1 MKKTI
6 LKAINETRKIIEH
19 GIRSEFLS
27 IDYMPLYMFTTENIK
42 GVTNALDVYG
52 KDVFTV
58 CASSDHEF
66 NFLLK
71 GAKSV
76 ETFDVNYLTD
86 FYYWFKESAVLTLEY
101 EEFIDFFFPKHKF
114 SFRKK
119 TFNEKDFMRIIDNI
133 RDEDAKEYWK
143 NLVNIYGSEFLYSSK
158 LFNIFYDKKLYI
170 ECNDYLKNKE
180 NYNKL
185 RDRLKSH
192 KHKFYHLNI
201 FDELYELPKGNKYQV
216 IYLSNILDRIK
227 ANDKLSCVRKVKE
240 IIEKFKSYLSDDGV
254 FGLCYLYC
262 YLDEQYV
269 KYDPYNIL
277 NPALRR
283 EYFPEGKGELGSE
296 YSYFSFNGFN
306 DIKGRGR
313 DNNRDAVMITRR

>member
-1 MKKTI
+1 MKETI

-42 GVTNALDVYG
+42 GVTESLDVYG
-52 KDVFTV
+52 RDVFTV

-71 GAKSV
+71 GARNV

-86 FYYWFKESAVLTLEY
+86 FYYWFKEAAVLTLEY
-101 EEFIDFFFPKHKF
+101 EEFIDFFFPKFNF

-133 RDEDAKEYWK
+133 RDEDAKEYWG

-180 NYNKL
+180 NYSKL

-192 KHKFYHLNI
+192 IHKFYHLNI
-201 FDELYELPKGNKYQV
+201 FSELSEIPKDKKYQV
-216 IYLSNILDRIK
+216 IYLSNIMDRLDGM
-227 ANDKLSCVRKVKE
+227 DKLSCVRKIKD
-240 IIEKFKSYLSDDGV
+240 IIDRFKLYLTKDGV
-254 FGLCYLYC
+254 FGICYLYC
-262 YLDEQYV
+262 YLDYEFV
-269 KYDPYNIL
+269 ESTPNNIL
-277 NPALRR
+277 NPDLRR
-283 EYFPEGKGELGSE
+283 EHFPDSKDIPNSE
-296 YSYFSFNGFN
+296 YNYPSFNGFN
-306 DIKGRGR
+306 DIKGRR
-313 DNNRDAVMITRR
+313 LKNRDALMVVKK